1 MSGQI
6 PVTVIG
12 GYLGAGKTT
21 LLNRML
27 AGAHGLRLAVLVNDF
42 GSVNIDAA
50 LIESRDG
57 ETISLT
63 NGCICCSIGD
73 GLAAALHDLAER
85 PEAPDHIVIEAS
97 GVADPATIAGYAMC
111 HPRLGLDGMVILA
124 DAETVRARADDKYV
138 GDLVRRQLAAADV
151 IMLSKTDL
159 VDNETCRQV
168 QRWIVNE
175 VRQAR
180 LIAGAETAAIA
191 ELLLGNDIA
200 THPPAPVQPSRH
212 ARQFAAWTFRRHQ
225 PLDGAALRAA
235 IAALP
240 STVMRAKGIVSL
252 AEAPD
257 ARFVLQLVGRRWSLE
272 AQPGQATPFA
282 LSEIVCIGLAE
293 QLDPARLEVLFAP
306 VAPGIAAPA
315 LRALMQPE
323 ATP

>member
-1 MSGQI
+1 MSGHI

-85 PEAPDHIVIEAS
+85 PQAPDHIVIEAS
-97 GVADPATIAGYAMC
+97 GVADPATIAGNAMC

-151 IMLSKTDL
+151 VVLSKTDL
-159 VDNETCRQV
+159 VDEETRRQV
-168 QRWIVNE
+168 Q
-175 VRQAR
+175 AR
-180 LIAGAETAAIA
+180 LLAGAEIGAVA
-191 ELLLGNDIA
+191 ELLLLGNDIA
-200 THPPAPVQPSRH
+200 THPQAPVQAARH

-225 PLDGAALRAA
+225 PLDGVALRAA

-240 STVMRAKGIVSL
+240 STILRAKGIVSL

-272 AQPGQATPFA
+272 AQPGQVTPFA

-306 VAPGIAAPA
+306 VTPGIARPA
-315 LRALMQPE
+315 LRALMQPG